1 MVPNW
6 YLILFLELY
15 QISKTLIF
23 PNKNESDISYRSLQ
37 GVLVEHSYNFKQNH
51 KSIRVTSSRYYNYID
66 NIIISQ
72 YSNLNL

>member
-23 PNKNESDISYRSLQ
+23 PNKNESDINYRSLQ
-37 GVLVEHSYNFKQNH
+37 GVLVDPSLTFDRKRRSSMT
-51 KSIRVTSSRYYNYID
+51 SIMLI
-66 NIIISQ
+66 
-72 YSNLNL
+72 